1 MEVGLNSEAS
11 LLVYL
16 DFQALSLVVTGG
28 SKWPAGEE
36 TDLAWC
42 MCKGACSGIASW
54 RSAGRRR
61 CEC

>member
-1 MEVGLNSEAS
+1 MEVGLNSGAS

-28 SKWPAGEE
+28 SKWPAGKE
-36 TDLAWC
+36 TDLPWG

-54 RSAGRRR
+54 QSAGRQR

>member
-42 MCKGACSGIASW
+42 MCKGARSGIA
-54 RSAGRRR
+54 
-61 CEC
+61 